1 MTDTLTGIIADACLV
16 TFTGLTG
23 DLEGARVLTG
33 TVLKDFA
40 GRFRIGDAFVS
51 SRIDHVSGDI
61 VRTQNSTYQ
70 IQGPVDHIDLP
81 SQAIPLI
88 RALVDPRE
96 IRHLLRAT
104 PTTFD
109 ESGK

>member
-33 TVLKDFA
+33 TILKDFA
-40 GRFRIGDAFVS
+40 DRFRTGDAFVS
-51 SRIDHVSGDI
+51 SRVEYVSGDI

-70 IQGPVDHIDLP
+70 VQGSVDHVDLP
-81 SQAIPLI
+81 SLAIPLV

-96 IRHLLRAT
+96 IRHVLEAT
-104 PTTFD
+104 PAASD
-109 ESGK
+109 